1 MTDSF
6 DLTGLRMTS
15 GEGRKLELAV
25 AIEPLELG
33 QNSYAVM
40 PAAIPVELQISRTT
54 AHGYALRL
62 LFEATLDGACMRC
75 LEPATPHFSVDS
87 REISQPGGGDE
98 LDSPYVQDGTLAL
111 GDWARDAL
119 VLMVPATVL
128 CRPDCAG
135 LCVICGADL
144 NSAGADHHHES
155 GPDPRWAKLS
165 ELKFDS

>member
-15 GEGRKLELAV
+15 GEGRKLELTV
-25 AIEPLELG
+25 AIAPLELG
-33 QNSYAVM
+33 QNTYEVM

-54 AHGYALRL
+54 AQGYALRL
-62 LFEATLDGACMRC
+62 LFEASLDGACMRC
-75 LEPATPHFSVDS
+75 LEPATPPFVVDS

-119 VLMVPATVL
+119 VLMVPATLL

-135 LCVICGADL
+135 LCVICGTDL
-144 NSAGADHHHES
+144 NTAGPDHHHAPE
-155 GPDPRWAKLS
+155 PDPRWAKLS
-165 ELKFDS
+165 ELKFD